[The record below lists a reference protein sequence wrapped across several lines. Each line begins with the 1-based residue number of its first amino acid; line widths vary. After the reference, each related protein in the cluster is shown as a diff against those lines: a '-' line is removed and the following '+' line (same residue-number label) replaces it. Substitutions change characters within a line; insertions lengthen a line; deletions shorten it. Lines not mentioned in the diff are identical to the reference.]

1 MPHMTLVLSQTV
13 AVGAFDPRIITPS
26 WLARNDVVREDKW
39 LEDILDSMPTDENG
53 FPLGGFDWDIS
64 LNRMTVSTKS
74 PELNCGRAVA
84 GVIEL
89 LRHMPVSAIGHN
101 FHYTCPVSDW
111 PAPAT
116 PKLGDRTAT
125 DLDATETRWT
135 GRFDREGVVIEVELL
150 YTPKADD
157 VVAVRTNF
165 ERSSGK
171 DWESAVSAARSFA
184 ADRAEAHE
192 LARTLFGLEVT
203 P

>member
-1 MPHMTLVLSQTV
+1 MPHMTPVLSETV
-13 AVGAFDPRIITPS
+13 AVGAFNPRIITPS
-26 WLARNDVVREDKW
+26 WLVKNGVVQEDKW
-39 LEDILDSMPTDENG
+39 LEDILDSMPIEENG
-53 FPLGGFDWDIS
+53 FPLGGLGWDVDWDRLI
-64 LNRMTVSTKS
+64 VSAEAS
-74 PELNCGRAVA
+74 ERDCGEATA
-84 GVIEL
+84 KVIEL
-89 LRHMPVSAIGHN
+89 LRHTPVSAIGHN

-111 PAPAT
+111 PVPAI
-116 PKLGDRTAT
+116 PRLGSRTAT
-125 DLDATETRWT
+125 DLRATETRWT

-184 ADRAEAHE
+184 ADRTAAHE